1 MKQSTYL
8 GVKKST
14 TRNKLQ

>member
-8 GVKKST
+8 GAKKAPRETS
-14 TRNKLQ
+14 N

>member
-8 GVKKST
+8 GVKKAPRETS
-14 TRNKLQ
+14 N